1 MGSSEFA
8 GVQEFA
14 EGARDN
20 ITRAHD
26 AIIEARVQQTHK
38 ANAWRREDD
47 QRLREGQGA
56 YLSTENLN
64 LPKARARKLM
74 PKYIGPY
81 KIKSCDQELSKY
93 TLELPDELVKR

>member
-1 MGSSEFA
+1 MSVGSSEFA
-8 GVQEFA
+8 GVQEFT

-38 ANAWRREDD
+38 ANARCREDD
-47 QRLREGQGA
+47 QRLQEGQEA
-56 YLSTENLN
+56 YLSMENLN
-64 LPKARARKLM
+64 LPKAQARKLM

-81 KIKSCDQELSKY
+81 KIKSCNRELSK
-93 TLELPDELVKR
+93 L